1 MSLFALFDHS
11 FSNYQH
17 VHRKL
22 KKTKFHILYLFF
34 FFNEYVVNQQI
45 YVSLNVFVKIENP
58 VKFCFGYIGIERVV
72 NLDLA
77 PPDNYISVNYLPEL
91 GMSGHK

>member
-1 MSLFALFDHS
+1 M
-11 FSNYQH
+11 
-17 VHRKL
+17 
-22 KKTKFHILYLFF
+22 
-34 FFNEYVVNQQI
+34 
-45 YVSLNVFVKIENP
+45 NVFVKIENP